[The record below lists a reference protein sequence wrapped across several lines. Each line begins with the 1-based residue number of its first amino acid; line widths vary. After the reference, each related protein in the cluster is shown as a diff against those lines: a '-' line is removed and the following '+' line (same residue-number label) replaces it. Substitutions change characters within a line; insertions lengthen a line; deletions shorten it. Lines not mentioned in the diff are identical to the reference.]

1 MSRPAWADV
10 PAVRMG
16 DGWQF
21 PFQVHQERATPI
33 VDAHSVEISSGDR
46 CLTRDANGEEFQE
59 PNTGITT
66 EADVEAYQEPN
77 TGITQEQ
84 EPNTGAAQ
92 EPNTN

>member
-1 MSRPAWADV
+1 MNDP
-10 PAVRMG
+10 
-16 DGWQF
+16 
-21 PFQVHQERATPI
+21 
-33 VDAHSVEISSGDR
+33 
-46 CLTRDANGEEFQE
+46 RDPNGEEFQE

-77 TGITQEQ
+77 TGATQEQ